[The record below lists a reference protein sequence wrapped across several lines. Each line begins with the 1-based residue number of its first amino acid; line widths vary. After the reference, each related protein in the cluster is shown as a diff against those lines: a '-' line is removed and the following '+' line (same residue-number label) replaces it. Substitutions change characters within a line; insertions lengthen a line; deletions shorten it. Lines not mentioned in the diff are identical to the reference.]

1 MRAKIPDTLLGKL
14 VFLSGVIWMLFGV
27 LLLIAFIVGAFKTPS
42 TPPDIFVLPVFGLV
56 SSNIHFALDWLHV
69 VALTLVPL
77 SCIAVG
83 LSVCVFVAPALTA
96 SKS

>member
-27 LLLIAFIVGAFKTPS
+27 FLLIAFIVGAFRTPS
-42 TPPDIFVLPVFGLV
+42 TPDILGLPVLGLV
-56 SSNIHFALDWLHV
+56 SSNVHFALNWLHV
-69 VALTLVPL
+69 VALALVPL
-77 SCIAVG
+77 CCIAVG

>member
-14 VFLSGVIWMLFGV
+14 VFLSGVIWMLFGAF
-27 LLLIAFIVGAFKTPS
+27 LLIAFIFGAFRTPS
-42 TPPDIFVLPVFGLV
+42 TPPDVLV
-56 SSNIHFALDWLHV
+56 SPALGLASVSFTVDWLHV
-69 VALTLVPL
+69 VGLTLVPL
-77 SCIAVG
+77 CCIAIG